1 MTRRAIAFSWPNNN
15 NNQINKENTTCF
27 TVLVELRPLYIITL
41 PHNLLA
47 ILLPLLQSILNSL
60 ILNSSS
66 SLSARISRFQDRGEL
81 KSFYAM
87 IPRAPSLF
95 HIEDGAVGVAA
106 STKKPMPADSGELV
120 GLRLIIQQ
128 SPRQRPPLSV
138 LRRSAVRPSPAAT
151 AAASQDEAGA
161 PAGRGFMGLGFLNCC
176 YCCHKKLYADMDV
189 FVYK

>member
-1 MTRRAIAFSWPNNN
+1 
-15 NNQINKENTTCF
+15 
-27 TVLVELRPLYIITL
+27 
-41 PHNLLA
+41 
-47 ILLPLLQSILNSL
+47 
-60 ILNSSS
+60 
-66 SLSARISRFQDRGEL
+66 
-81 KSFYAM
+81 M

-106 STKKPMPADSGELV
+106 STKKPMPADSSELV
-120 GLRLIIQQ
+120 GLRLIIPQ

-138 LRRSAVRPSPAAT
+138 LRRSAT

-161 PAGRGFMGLGFLNCC
+161 TAGRGVLGEGFLNCC